1 MAESSRHSSSRRH
14 HSSSLWNKILITIGL
29 KKRKKKSKRQFSQ
42 FSYIQHESYEK
53 DLNISETEFIESD
66 NLSDKSVEVSIP
78 VLEKEQTIENKVLPS
93 PDDKTPESNVSLN
106 SPQLTSIHHRQHP
119 SGHQHSKHKKHKKS
133 TKLGLYFQRHFGYI
147 KEPLYNFLYF
157 LNLRSVPYDPYFES
171 ETVKQEDR
179 KPLRIQRYVAYMI
192 QSTLV
197 FIISYIVA
205 YLIYQM
211 AVIFMAAHFGIDS
224 VLYYYEVMFPIGDA
238 SNLWTSF
245 NIIMITLAGPFVSLI
260 LGLIWYRWVMR
271 KVKNP
276 ATKLFFLWLA
286 FHSLNMFL
294 GAFVAGVITGQG
306 FGYVANWLYM
316 GIPLKIFFSLVA
328 LGVLTYLGWKAT
340 PQILSTSGSVQ
351 RINRYNRSFFILSQM
366 IIPWFLGS
374 ILMLWIKIPNRIP
387 QHENILLYDIIIL
400 GAMAFLVIPSLFN
413 HKSRPSEL
421 KKRSSHS
428 KTSLAWLYLFLA
440 LFLIVAYRF
449 GLERGLHIVIQFNLS
464 LGFYQ

>member
-14 HSSSLWNKILITIGL
+14 HSSSLWNKILLTIGL
-29 KKRKKKSKRQFSQ
+29 KKRKKKSKRHHSHY
-42 FSYIQHESYEK
+42 SYIPHESHEK
-53 DLNISETEFIESD
+53 DLNISETEFIKSD
-66 NLSDKSVEVSIP
+66 NLSDKLVEISISTLGNEQP
-78 VLEKEQTIENKVLPS
+78 NEKKASQPTEEITS
-93 PDDKTPESNVSLN
+93 ESNLKLN
-106 SPQLTSIHHRQHP
+106 QRQTSSTRQRQHS
-119 SGHQHSKHKKHKKS
+119 SGHQHSKHKKRKKS
-133 TKLGLYFQRHFGYI
+133 AKISLYFQRHFGNI
-147 KEPLYNFLYF
+147 KKPLYNFLYF
-157 LNLRSVPYDPYFES
+157 LNLRSVPYDPYLES
-171 ETVKQEDR
+171 ETVKQEER
-179 KPLRIQRYVAYMI
+179 KPMRIQRYAAYMI

-205 YLIYQM
+205 YIIYQM

-260 LGLIWYRWVMR
+260 LGLICYRWVMR

-286 FHSLNMFL
+286 FHSLNMFF
-294 GAFVAGVITGQG
+294 GAFVAGVITEQG

-413 HKSRPSEL
+413 HKSLPSEL
-421 KKRSSHS
+421 KKRRSHS

-440 LFLIVAYRF
+440 LLLIVAYRF
-449 GLERGLHIVIQFNLS
+449 GLARGLHIVIQFNLS
-464 LGFYQ
+464 LGFYH